1 MLLISGFSAKNIG
14 EEVAVSHHY
23 RLCDAHACDA
33 AHGLQCTQLPTKIDR
48 IAHRWAR
55 HLFTRVNE
63 ICDHT
68 FGKEKGCP
76 EATAIHKSNP
86 FEI

>member
-1 MLLISGFSAKNIG
+1 MFQISGFSAKNIG

-23 RLCDAHACDA
+23 RACEA
-33 AHGLQCTQLPTKIDR
+33 FHRCTQLPTKIDR

>member
-55 HLFTRVNE
+55 HLFARVNE

-76 EATAIHKSNP
+76 EATALHKSIP
-86 FEI
+86 IEI

>member
-23 RLCDAHACDA
+23 RSCEA
-33 AHGLQCTQLPTKIDR
+33 AHGLRCTQLPTKIDR

-55 HLFTRVNE
+55 HLFARVNE

-76 EATAIHKSNP
+76 EATALHKSIP
-86 FEI
+86 IEI